1 MKSLLITIFLILFV
15 FSPAQLNQ
23 PQNWKGFFLQAKVKL
38 VEENY
43 IAKKKK
49 IEKPLPWNSVRKEKF

>member
-1 MKSLLITIFLILFV
+1 MKSFLITIFLILYV
-15 FSPAQLNQ
+15 FSPAQLKQ
-23 PQNWKGFFLQAKVKL
+23 PQNWKGFFLQSKVKL

-49 IEKPLPWNSVRKEKF
+49 K